1 MAEVSRWWL
10 ALAGAGGLVIVVE
23 LLIAVPLVIRLRR
36 RIAQLSGLVALDAGV
51 AESELLR
58 LQLALADSRRLLLP
72 YRRLLKYLRHPL
84 VIALLASLRRRRA
97 RAA

>member
-10 ALAGAGGLVIVVE
+10 ALAGVGGLVIVVE

-36 RIAQLSGLVALDAGV
+36 RVAQLSGLVALDAGV

>member
-1 MAEVSRWWL
+1 
-10 ALAGAGGLVIVVE
+10 
-23 LLIAVPLVIRLRR
+23 
-36 RIAQLSGLVALDAGV
+36 LVALDAGV

>member
-10 ALAGAGGLVIVVE
+10 ALAGVGGLVIVVE